1 MTALNIKKQ
10 NILIIG
16 AGSIG
21 MRHLNNLI
29 KLGFKNIH
37 LYRHNSDINII
48 IDGQEIFVTSKWN
61 VIQKNKYLAVI
72 ICSPTSMHVK
82 QAIKSLKLKAHLLIE
97 KPISNNTLEINKL
110 QKLAISNKR
119 FVFVAYMLRHHPLLK
134 KIKEFITNKKYGNLI
149 SFTTKWGEYLPNWHP
164 WEDYSKSYAARED
177 LGGGASLT
185 LSHDIDLVNWIVGSP
200 INKTY
205 HLKNYSSNLELTA
218 EGGSDIIYKY
228 KNGVTGHSHFN
239 YYSILHERY
248 MEFTFDDA
256 NIRFDYLAS
265 SLSIFKNGKRKEI
278 KLNNFDRNDLFI
290 KELKDFFNLVSK
302 NFNKTL
308 LVKKIE
314 ESRTILNICKKEIWN
329 NEKK

>member
-1 MTALNIKKQ
+1 MIALNTKKQ

-37 LYRHNSDINII
+37 LYRHNSEINII
-48 IDGQEIFVTSKWN
+48 IDGQEIFVTSNWN
-61 VIQKNKYLAVI
+61 VIQKNKYFAVI
-72 ICSPTSMHVK
+72 ICSPTSMHVR

-97 KPISNNTLEINKL
+97 KPISNNTLELNKL
-110 QKLAISNKR
+110 QELAISKKR

-134 KIKEFITNKKYGNLI
+134 KIKQFVSNKKYGNLI
-149 SFTTKWGEYLPNWHP
+149 SFTTKWSEYLPYWHP

-200 INKTY
+200 VLKTH
-205 HLKNYSSNLELTA
+205 HLKNNSSNLKLTA

-239 YYSILHERY
+239 YYSKLHERY
-248 MEFTFDDA
+248 MEFIFDDG
-256 NIRFDYLAS
+256 NIRFDYLS
-265 SLSIFKNGKRKEI
+265 STLLVFKNGKQKEI
-278 KLNNFDRNDLFI
+278 KLNKFDRNDLFI
-290 KELKDFFNLVSK
+290 KELDVFFNIVSNK
-302 NFNKTL
+302 FNKSE

-314 ESRTILNICKKEIWN
+314 ESRTILNICNKETWI
-329 NEKK
+329 NEK